1 MGFKY
6 RRTIGGKNIK
16 MNISKKG
23 ISSFTIKPTKNIS
36 YNTKSKNITV
46 NSFIKGLS
54 FIFGNNKKK

>member
-1 MGFKY
+1 MKVRY
-6 RRTIGGKNIK
+6 RRSIGGKHIK
-16 MNISKKG
+16 ANVGKNG
-23 ISSFTIKPTKNIS
+23 VNSFTFKFGPLS

>member
-1 MGFKY
+1 MKVRY
-6 RRTIGGKNIK
+6 RKTISIGPIK

-54 FIFGNNKKK
+54 FIFPTKKK